1 MEKSDTLVKHENT
14 GVGEN
19 MNMQKIL
26 LSGEKLSLQERTAW
40 FEEMLDST
48 RKNQHNFYSRVI
60 NSPSDREVE
69 IIDPVNGKPRKMLMF
84 GSNNYLGLANHP
96 YVRETVKKS
105 ISRYGVGIGGPPLL
119 NGYSILMKELE
130 ERLSAFK
137 GSEDSL
143 IFSSGF
149 CANLGL
155 ISGLFVRG
163 DLICFDELSHASFY
177 DGLKMVRTCKSP
189 FGHNDTAELEAQLEQ
204 NKRLTGREAFVC
216 VEGVYSMD
224 GDLAPLDRIFPL
236 CKRYNAHLVIDD
248 AHGTGVIGKHGGGA
262 IEHFG
267 LNAGEEIVMGTFSK
281 AFAVTGGFISASK
294 PVINYL
300 RYFAR
305 TYMFSASLPPISISA
320 ILAGLD
326 VIGNEPERRI
336 KLHEN
341 IRYATTK
348 LQPYGLIGQPA
359 AGIISLKVPE
369 KINIRKASALFHN
382 AGIFINTIEYPAV
395 PLTSQRFRISL
406 MSDHTRA
413 DIDKLASCVEETWS
427 KYMET

>member
-236 CKRYNAHLVIDD
+236 CKRYNAHI
-248 AHGTGVIGKHGGGA
+248 
-262 IEHFG
+262 
-267 LNAGEEIVMGTFSK
+267 
-281 AFAVTGGFISASK
+281 ISS
-294 PVINYL
+294 
-300 RYFAR
+300 
-305 TYMFSASLPPISISA
+305 TSLA
-320 ILAGLD
+320 Q
-326 VIGNEPERRI
+326 RRI
-336 KLHEN
+336 SSDV
-341 IRYATTK
+341 
-348 LQPYGLIGQPA
+348 LQRLEQGRRPGSSHSTL
-359 AGIISLKVPE
+359 
-369 KINIRKASALFHN
+369 
-382 AGIFINTIEYPAV
+382 
-395 PLTSQRFRISL
+395 
-406 MSDHTRA
+406 
-413 DIDKLASCVEETWS
+413 
-427 KYMET
+427 